1 VEKLKGVALRR
12 KPSISGALAATALF
26 FALAGG
32 GAYAASTYIITSTHQ
47 IKPSVLTQIA
57 NDVRGPRG
65 TRGSAGPTGQQG
77 PQGTPGQQGGQGAQG
92 QQGEQGEQGQQG
104 AQGPQG
110 VQGPQGPQGPQG
122 LQGDP
127 GASGVNSPLIFTYT
141 GSVGP
146 DSGDCGNAWATDT
159 YDRTFVVEP
168 QADGS
173 FTIFETVKGTFVT
186 LGGVD
191 QPNPLTCGVDPQ
203 SGGVDGDFYGTESW
217 TIPAPVAGESADFD
231 PNATCSGCSAQTS
244 GTTSSNDQGNDA
256 FQQAFF
262 PGSSYPGVTNYD
274 FVYTTTSNGSWI
286 DSNTPLNNAQA
297 NGNAGGNIL
306 G

>member
-1 VEKLKGVALRR
+1 MRR
-12 KPSISGALAATALF
+12 KPSISGVVAATALF

-47 IKPSVLTQIA
+47 IKPSVLTQIS

-65 TRGSAGPTGQQG
+65 TRGPAGATGQQG
-77 PQGTPGQQGGQGAQG
+77 PQGVAGQQGGQGAQG
-92 QQGEQGEQGQQG
+92 QQGVQGQQGPQGPQG

-110 VQGPQGPQGPQG
+110 P
-122 LQGDP
+122 QGDP
-127 GASGVNSPLIFTYT
+127 GTPGESGVNSPLVYTYT
-141 GSVGP
+141 DSVGP
-146 DSGDCGNAWATDT
+146 DSGDCGNTWATDT
-159 YDRTFVVEP
+159 YGRTFVVEP

-191 QPNPLTCGVDPQ
+191 QPNPLVCATDPQ
-203 SGGVDGDFYGTESW
+203 SGGVNGDFYGTESW
-217 TIPAPVAGESADFD
+217 TVPAPGAGESADFD
-231 PNATCSGCSAQTS
+231 PNASCSGCSAQTS
-244 GTTSSNDQGNDA
+244 GSTSSNDQGDDA

-274 FVYTTTSNGSWI
+274 FVYTTTSNGSWT

-297 NGNAGGNIL
+297 DGKPGGDIL

>member
-1 VEKLKGVALRR
+1 MRR

-47 IKPSVLTQIA
+47 IKPSVLAQIA
-57 NDVRGPRG
+57 KDVRGPRG
-65 TRGSAGPTGQQG
+65 THGPAGAIGA
-77 PQGTPGQQGGQGAQG
+77 QGTQGVPGQQGGQGAQG
-92 QQGEQGEQGQQG
+92 QQGPQGVQG

-110 VQGPQGPQGPQG
+110 PQGDPGAPG
-122 LQGDP
+122 TP
-127 GASGVNSPLIFTYT
+127 GASGVNSPLVFTYT
-141 GSVGP
+141 DSVGP

-159 YDRTFVVEP
+159 YDRTFVLEP

-186 LGGVD
+186 LAGVS
-191 QPNPLTCGVDPQ
+191 QPNPLSCSGNPQ
-203 SGGVDGDFYGTESW
+203 SGGVDGNFYGTESW
-217 TIPAPVAGESADFD
+217 TVSAPGAGESADFD
-231 PNATCSGCSAQTS
+231 PNASCTDCSPQTS
-244 GTTSSNDQGNDA
+244 GSTSSNDQGNAA

-262 PGSSYPGVTNYD
+262 PGSSYSGVTNYD
-274 FVYTTTSNGSWI
+274 FVYTTASNGSWI
-286 DSNTPLNNAQA
+286 DSNTPLNNDLA
-297 NGNAGGNIL
+297 NGTPGGDIL